1 MTIAA
6 AAFPVHDW
14 QFWVGTAIFV
24 FAAAWLLR
32 GVLPVPWMSRRQ
44 EQKKSRRA
52 VRLTIEGEPLSLR
65 RGTAEVARKS
75 QEEQAADKRG

>member
-1 MTIAA
+1 MTTL

-14 QFWVGTAIFV
+14 QFWVATAIFL

-32 GVLPVPWMSRRQ
+32 GVLPVPWLSRRH

-52 VRLTIEGEPLSLR
+52 VRLTIEGKSLSQR
-65 RGTAEVARKS
+65 RGGAE
-75 QEEQAADKRG
+75 AAEKFSEGGATDQRG